1 MISYFSIKPLHL
13 RERDM
18 FGSASYARRFGL
30 RFMTGTGGRWRHHGE
45 KRGRDSMA
53 DPATSCD
60 QSGNERDVTFL
71 SASLLHD
78 LRSNR

>member
-1 MISYFSIKPLHL
+1 MISYFSIKPLHR
-13 RERDM
+13 REREM
-18 FGSASYARRFGL
+18 FGPASYARRFGL
-30 RFMTGTGGRWRHHGE
+30 RFVTGTGGRWRHYGE
-45 KRGRDSMA
+45 KKARKSMA
-53 DPATSCD
+53 DPATSCG